1 MRNRPFNNPDSRKVE
16 RARRWARS
24 AFPSWARPAMLA
36 AFIAAS
42 AIIAL
47 LAASTSFL
55 AEATRHPNSAL
66 DAGDETL
73 ETIVATGEET
83 SAEQFIS
90 EHTDEVSLGA
100 TGNANAVDQ
109 PTATASWRELLIKPG
124 DTITSLLAP
133 FVAAPTEIHALVNA
147 NRDAKRLARIRA
159 GETISVQVDANDY
172 LVALRYAFDD
182 TNALLASRTTAGFDV
197 RVEAIPLDRR
207 IEHAS
212 GVIETSLFASAQ
224 TAGLSDAAT
233 LKLAQIFGWDIDFAL
248 DLRQED
254 RYAVVYEQAYH
265 NEQVVGQPQI
275 LAAEFVNDGK
285 TYRAVYYRDR
295 NGRGDYYTP
304 DGKLMRKAFFRTPVD
319 FTRISSTF
327 SVGRYHPVLNRI
339 RAHRGVDYAAPTGTP
354 VKATADGTVAALGSR
369 GGFGK
374 TIVLQHGKR
383 YTTLYAHLTRYARG
397 LRSGSKVRQ
406 GDVIGYV
413 GQTGLATGP
422 HLHYE
427 FRVDGVHRNPLSVK
441 VDVNESI
448 PNAEKQAFQEA
459 TQSSLARLD
468 VATAHAVAANSNR
481 PSTGEIP

>member
-1 MRNRPFNNPDSRKVE
+1 
-16 RARRWARS
+16 
-24 AFPSWARPAMLA
+24 MLA
-36 AFIAAS
+36 AFIATS

-47 LAASTSFL
+47 LAATTSYM
-55 AEATRHPNSAL
+55 ADATHHPTSAL
-66 DAGDETL
+66 DDGNEALESIAAG
-73 ETIVATGEET
+73 GEET
-83 SAEQFIS
+83 GADQFVS
-90 EHTDEVSLGA
+90 DHTDGVAPGA
-100 TGNANAVDQ
+100 PDNANAVEES
-109 PTATASWRELLIKPG
+109 PATASWRELLIKPG

-159 GETISVQVDANDY
+159 GETISVQVDADDY

-182 TNALLASRTTAGFDV
+182 TNALLANRTTDGFDV

-207 IEHAS
+207 IEHTS

-248 DLRQED
+248 DLRQGD

-265 NEQVVGQPQI
+265 NDQVVGQPQI

-295 NGRGDYYTP
+295 NGRGDYYAP

-327 SVGRYHPVLNRI
+327 SLGRYHPVLNRI

-397 LRSGSKVRQ
+397 LRSGARVRQ

-448 PNAEKQAFQEA
+448 PNGEKQAFQEA
-459 TQSSLARLD
+459 TQRSLARLD
-468 VATAHAVAANSNR
+468 AAATRAVAVNSNSL
-481 PSTGEIP
+481 STGATP